1 MLELIRES
9 LSAHQL
15 PITVLLGVVV
25 LYWLMVVFGLV
36 DLEGDVFEL
45 GDGVGDGGDGHVG
58 GSTAMG
64 GAWVTL
70 GKWLGFTKVPIAVWG
85 SFAVLFAWLAA
96 LILNYRF
103 NGEPGARDVSR
114 AVLLFVPSGLISL
127 VVTKLVTLP
136 VGKLFAAMAD
146 ADREAVEVIGK
157 VGHVVT
163 GTVDERYGQIQLAG
177 HASPLLLDV
186 RVIPGALHLTKGDA
200 ARVKEASADGTWYFV
215 ETVTENPKPESI
227 PIPN

>member
-45 GDGVGDGGDGHVG
+45 GDDVGDGGDGHVG

-146 ADREAVEVIGK
+146 ADTEAVEVIGK

>member
-1 MLELIRES
+1 MFELIRES

-25 LYWLMVVFGLV
+25 FYWLLVVFGLV

-45 GDGVGDGGDGHVG
+45 GDGGGDGHVG

-64 GAWVTL
+64 GAWVTV
-70 GKWLGFTKVPIAVWG
+70 GKWLGFSKVPIAVWG
-85 SFAVLFAWLAA
+85 SFAVLFVWLAA

-114 AVLLFVPSGLISL
+114 AMLLLVPSSVISL
-127 VVTKLVTLP
+127 VMTKLVTLP

-146 ADREAVEVIGK
+146 ADTEAAKVIGK
-157 VGHVVT
+157 VGTVVT
-163 GTVDERYGQIQLAG
+163 GTVDERYGQIQIPSLA
-177 HASPLLLDV
+177 APLLLDV
-186 RVIPGALHLTKGDA
+186 RVAPGLPHLTKGDA
-200 ARVKEASADGTWYFV
+200 ALVKEASADGAWYFV
-215 ETVTENPKPESI
+215 EAVTEITESSSKTI
-227 PIPN
+227 H

>member
-25 LYWLMVVFGLV
+25 FYWLLVVFGLV

-45 GDGVGDGGDGHVG
+45 GDGGGDGHVG

-64 GAWVTL
+64 GAWVTV
-70 GKWLGFTKVPIAVWG
+70 GKWLGFSKVPIAVWG
-85 SFAVLFAWLAA
+85 SFAVLFVWLAA

-114 AVLLFVPSGLISL
+114 AMLLLVPSSVISL
-127 VVTKLVTLP
+127 VLTKWVTLP

-146 ADREAVEVIGK
+146 ADTEAMEVIGK
-157 VGHVVT
+157 VGRVMT

-186 RVIPGALHLTKGDA
+186 RVMPGAVGLNKGDA
-200 ARVKEASADGTWYFV
+200 ARVKEASADGAWYFV
-215 ETVTENPKPESI
+215 EAVTENPKPEST
-227 PIPN
+227 PTPN

>member
-1 MLELIRES
+1 MKELIGEA

-15 PITVLLGVVV
+15 PVTVLLGVVMV
-25 LYWLMVVFGLV
+25 YWLLVVFGLV

-45 GDGVGDGGDGHVG
+45 GDGGGDGHVG

-64 GAWVTL
+64 GAWVTV
-70 GKWLGFTKVPIAVWG
+70 GKWLGFSKVPIAVWG
-85 SFAVLFAWLAA
+85 SFAVLFAWLAS

-103 NGEPGARDVSR
+103 NGDPGARDVSR
-114 AVLLFVPSGLISL
+114 AMLLMVPSSVISL
-127 VVTKLVTLP
+127 VLTKLVTLP

-146 ADREAVEVIGK
+146 ADTEAMEVIGK
-157 VGHVVT
+157 VGTVMT

-186 RVIPGALHLTKGDA
+186 RVMPGAAVLNKGES
-200 ARVKEASADGTWYFV
+200 ARVKEASADGAWYFV
-215 ETVTENPKPESI
+215 EAVTENPKPEST
-227 PIPN
+227 PTPN